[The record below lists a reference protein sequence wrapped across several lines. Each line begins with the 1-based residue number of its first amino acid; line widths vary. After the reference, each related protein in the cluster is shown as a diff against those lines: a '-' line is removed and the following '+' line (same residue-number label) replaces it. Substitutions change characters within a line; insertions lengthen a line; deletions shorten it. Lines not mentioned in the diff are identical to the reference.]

1 MTPQELFYEI
11 RTYCQANASEA
22 IVKKYA
28 RYFKE
33 GYDAYGLTK
42 EILEEKV
49 DEIIKR
55 EDVGLDLVYQTGP
68 LLLRTGKYEETSFAI
83 LLLYAFSKQFDKN
96 TFLEI
101 GKWFEIG
108 INNWGHTDAICG
120 YFFREFFKRKI
131 ISLNDLSSWK
141 EASNKYQRRAVPVAM
156 IEILRAKWDFN
167 GLLAFIDPMML
178 DPERVVHQGLGWFL
192 REAWKKHPEPVES
205 FLLKWKNSAAR
216 LIFQY
221 ATEKMSKDERLKF
234 KKETRK

>member
-1 MTPQELFYEI
+1 MTRQELFNEI
-11 RTYCQANASEA
+11 RAYCQANASEA
-22 IVKKYA
+22 IVKKYE

-33 GYDAYGLTK
+33 GFDAYGLTK
-42 EILEEKV
+42 EILEEKI

-55 EDVGLDLVYQTGP
+55 EDVDLDLVYQTSP
-68 LLLRTGKYEETSFAI
+68 LLLKTGKYEETSFAI
-83 LLLYAFSKQFDKN
+83 RLLYAFSRQFNKT

-131 ISLNDLSSWK
+131 ISLSDLSPWRK
-141 EASNKYQRRAVPVAM
+141 AVNKYQRRAVPVAM

-167 GLLAFIDPMML
+167 GLLEFVNPMMP

-192 REAWKKHPEPVES
+192 REAWKRYPEPVEA
-205 FLLKWKNSAAR
+205 FLLKWKVCC
-216 LIFQY
+216 L
-221 ATEKMSKDERLKF
+221 TLWK
-234 KKETRK
+234 TC

>member
-1 MTPQELFYEI
+1 MTPDKLFKEI
-11 RTYCQANASEA
+11 RAYCQANASEA

-55 EDVGLDLVYQTGP
+55 EDVGLDLVYQTCP
-68 LLLRTGKYEETSFAI
+68 LLLRTMKYEETSFAI